1 MSKRRRKNK
10 KGNEGAPEWM
20 VTYSDMVT
28 LLLAFFV
35 LLFSF
40 SSIEKAKFQKAMASI
55 RSAMGLMNRTS
66 VAVPPI
72 QRPRLPIQRKFEKS
86 MEEVVREVQNIPD
99 IQDKISYENTD
110 EGVRIRISNPVLFDI
125 GAAHLKPDIYP
136 ILDKIATVLQSNAF
150 DIVVEGHTDN
160 IPIDNDEFH
169 SNWELSA
176 ARAVSVVEYFI
187 TKGVNPRRF
196 EAVGYGEYQP
206 LADNST
212 EKGRQKNRR
221 VEIFIPNSKWPGTG
235 DATG

>member
-1 MSKRRRKNK
+1 MSKQRRKSK
-10 KGNEGAPEWM
+10 KKREEEGTPAWM

-40 SSIEKAKFQKAMASI
+40 STIEKQKFQQAMASI
-55 RSAMGLMNRTS
+55 RSALGLMNRST
-66 VAVPPI
+66 VMVPPI
-72 QRPRLPIQRKFEKS
+72 QRRILPIQRKFEKS
-86 MEEVVREVQNIPD
+86 MEKVVREVQNIPD
-99 IQDKISYENTD
+99 IQDNISFENTD
-110 EGVRIRISNPVLFDI
+110 EGIRIRISNPVLFDI
-125 GAAHLKPDIYP
+125 GKAGLKSDIYP
-136 ILDKIATVLQSNAF
+136 ILDKIAEVLKSNAY

-176 ARAVSVVEYFI
+176 ARSVSVVEKSI
-187 TKGVNPRRF
+187 KKGINPRRF
-196 EAVGYGEYQP
+196 QAVGYGEYQP

-221 VEIFIPNSKWPGTG
+221 VEIFIPNNKWPETSG
-235 DATG
+235 